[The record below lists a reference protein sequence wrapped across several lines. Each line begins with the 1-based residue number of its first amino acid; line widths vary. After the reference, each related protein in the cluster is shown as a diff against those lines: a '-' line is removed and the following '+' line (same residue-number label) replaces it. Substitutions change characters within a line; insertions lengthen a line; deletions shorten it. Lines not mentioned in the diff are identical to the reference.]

1 VLRQATCCCGDAT
14 ISVEGEPQ
22 IHGICHCD
30 DCKRRTGSAFGW
42 SAYFRDERIVRK
54 TGETLRYTI
63 AGREPQERCFCKRCG
78 STLYWKTESLRL
90 KGLTGIAGG
99 NFVETPL
106 PELKVSFR
114 SNQKCLGGD
123 ASRLAGPLT
132 VGSWAH
138 RVGSVR

>member
-1 VLRQATCCCGDAT
+1 MIVLRQATCCCGDAT
-14 ISVEGEPQ
+14 ISVEGEPE

-99 NFVETPL
+99 NFIGTPL
-106 PELKVSFR
+106 PEPKVSFR
-114 SNQKCLGGD
+114 SNQKC
-123 ASRLAGPLT
+123 AW
-132 VGSWAH
+132 VGMPSDWQ
-138 RVGSVR
+138 VR